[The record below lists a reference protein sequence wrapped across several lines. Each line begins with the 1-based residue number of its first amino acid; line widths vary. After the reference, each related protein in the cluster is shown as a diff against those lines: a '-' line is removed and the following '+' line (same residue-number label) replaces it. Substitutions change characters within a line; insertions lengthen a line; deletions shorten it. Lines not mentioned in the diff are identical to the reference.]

1 MEQHHN
7 LRRWQH
13 RSNLLLLF
21 FFFIVVLLN
30 LLIRPVK
37 IMEGYVAQISSLMLI
52 IWFVAPASAVL
63 QATFYVDLLF

>member
-21 FFFIVVLLN
+21 FFFIVVLPN